1 MNPIPA
7 DPALAGQRRAIIVA
21 GPNGSGKSTLIRQLR
36 ADPAFGFPD
45 RYINADDIASELASR
60 LVGASQQGRERAA
73 FHRARD
79 LRREFREQGVSHA
92 FETVLSHPST
102 LLDMRRLRDAGFLV
116 TLVFVTTSNPAI
128 NIGRVAAR
136 VRAGG
141 HDVPRDKI
149 VDRYE
154 RAMGFLPHAVEEA
167 DRAFVFDAAG
177 RTRLVAL
184 IENGVLHAEG
194 GPLPVY
200 LTH

>member
-1 MNPIPA
+1 
-7 DPALAGQRRAIIVA
+7 
-21 GPNGSGKSTLIRQLR
+21 
-36 ADPAFGFPD
+36 
-45 RYINADDIASELASR
+45 
-60 LVGASQQGRERAA
+60 
-73 FHRARD
+73 
-79 LRREFREQGVSHA
+79 
-92 FETVLSHPST
+92 
-102 LLDMRRLRDAGFLV
+102 MRRLRDAGFLV

-149 VDRYE
+149 ADRYE
-154 RAMGFLPHAVEEA
+154 RAMGFLPRAVEEA